1 MRYCIKKYDVPRPL
15 YFFSSLFYVAF
26 SSDLQRPVPSKLVEF
41 RRSGS
46 RAEDEP
52 RKIVMDVYTSWCGP
66 CKMMM
71 ANTFTNP
78 DVIAYLN
85 QNFYAV
91 KFDAESK
98 DPIRFKGHTFENP
111 NFREGVRGRNSTHQL
126 SRELRV
132 NAYPTLVYF
141 DEEAELIAPIS
152 GYKSPGQ
159 LEMYL
164 KFFAQSFSSEVQQEQ
179 WEAFRDNFKPSWR

>member
-1 MRYCIKKYDVPRPL
+1 MFRGLFTSLVLCFTLLFPVI
-15 YFFSSLFYVAF
+15 FSAQSQVNWLSLEEAVLA
-26 SSDLQRPVPSKLVEF
+26 Q
-41 RRSGS
+41 
-46 RAEDEP
+46 EDEP

-164 KFFAQSFSSEVQQEQ
+164 KFFAQNFSSEVQQEQ

>member
-1 MRYCIKKYDVPRPL
+1 MRPFYIVLLASTLGLFTQTDGLAQSQVNWM
-15 YFFSSLFYVAF
+15 SLEEAVVA
-26 SSDLQRPVPSKLVEF
+26 QKN
-41 RRSGS
+41 
-46 RAEDEP
+46 EP
-52 RKIVMDVYTSWCGP
+52 RKIVMDVYTQWCGP

-85 QNFYAV
+85 ENFYAV

-98 DPIRFKGHTFENP
+98 APVNFKGQTFENP
-111 NFREGVRGRNSTHQL
+111 GYKEGVRGRNSAHQL

-141 DEEAELIAPIS
+141 DEKAEVIAPIS
-152 GYKSPGQ
+152 GYKTPGQ

-164 KFFAQSFSSEVQQEQ
+164 KFFAQHFTPGVQQGE
-179 WEAFRDNFKPSWR
+179 WEEFRDNFVPSFR

>member
-1 MRYCIKKYDVPRPL
+1 MFRGLFTSLVL
-15 YFFSSLFYVAF
+15 VFSLLFPVIFSAQSQVNWLSLEEAVLA
-26 SSDLQRPVPSKLVEF
+26 Q
-41 RRSGS
+41 
-46 RAEDEP
+46 EDEP

>member
-1 MRYCIKKYDVPRPL
+1 MNRGACV
-15 YFFSSLFYVAF
+15 FFTLTFTLLFTCLGNAQSGVNWMSLEEAVAA
-26 SSDLQRPVPSKLVEF
+26 QQ
-41 RRSGS
+41 
-46 RAEDEP
+46 DEP
-52 RKIVMDVYTSWCGP
+52 RKIMMDVYTSWCGP

-78 DVIAYLN
+78 DVIAFLN

-98 DPIRFKGHTFENP
+98 DPVNFKDHTFENP
-111 NFREGVRGRNSTHQL
+111 GYREGARGRNSTHQL

-141 DEEAELIAPIS
+141 DENADLIAPIS
-152 GYKSPGQ
+152 GYKTPGQ

-164 KFFAQSFSSEVQQEQ
+164 KFFSQKFTPEVQQEQ
-179 WEAFRDNFKPSWR
+179 WEAFRDSFKPSWR

>member
-1 MRYCIKKYDVPRPL
+1 L
-15 YFFSSLFYVAF
+15 SLEEAVLA
-26 SSDLQRPVPSKLVEF
+26 Q
-41 RRSGS
+41 
-46 RAEDEP
+46 EDEP

>member
-1 MRYCIKKYDVPRPL
+1 VI
-15 YFFSSLFYVAF
+15 FSAQSQVNWLSLEEAVLA
-26 SSDLQRPVPSKLVEF
+26 QE
-41 RRSGS
+41 
-46 RAEDEP
+46 AEP

>member
-1 MRYCIKKYDVPRPL
+1 L
-15 YFFSSLFYVAF
+15 SLEEAVLA
-26 SSDLQRPVPSKLVEF
+26 Q
-41 RRSGS
+41 
-46 RAEDEP
+46 EDEP

-164 KFFAQSFSSEVQQEQ
+164 KFFAQNFSSEVQQEQ

>member
-1 MRYCIKKYDVPRPL
+1 LLFPAI
-15 YFFSSLFYVAF
+15 FSAQSQVNWLSLEEAVLA
-26 SSDLQRPVPSKLVEF
+26 Q
-41 RRSGS
+41 
-46 RAEDEP
+46 EDEP

>member
-1 MRYCIKKYDVPRPL
+1 MRRLQVFILSLSL
-15 YFFSSLFYVAF
+15 YGLCTSQVNAQSQVNWMSLEEAVIA
-26 SSDLQRPVPSKLVEF
+26 QKN
-41 RRSGS
+41 
-46 RAEDEP
+46 EP

-78 DVIAYLN
+78 DVIAFMN
-85 QNFYAV
+85 QNYYSV

-98 DPIRFKGHTFENP
+98 DPINFKGHLFENP
-111 NFREGVRGRNSTHQL
+111 GYREGVRGRNSTHQL

-141 DEEAELIAPIS
+141 DEKAELIAPIS
-152 GYKSPGQ
+152 GYKTPGQ

-164 KFFAQSFSSEVQQEQ
+164 KFFAKEFTSGLQQEE
-179 WEAFRDNFKPSWR
+179 WEEFRDNFVPTFR